1 MIFCKNRQSHFV
13 WANKAY
19 RDYYDKS
26 HEQLHEVVSLPCPV
40 PEYPRQY
47 VKDDAH
53 VFTTG
58 TPLNLPEELLV
69 RADGVAHPFHTVKAP
84 IFNADGAVSM
94 LVGVLRDSAE
104 RKIESSF
111 ASTLQNDRLPNKET
125 LASETPTF
133 SPGIM

>member
-1 MIFCKNRQSHFV
+1 MYFVPVARRRRRETIAINRTLAREIIARQRAEEALHDAEQRYRQILDAITDMIFCKNRQSRFV

-26 HEQLHEVVSLPCPV
+26 HEQLHEVVGLPCPV

-58 TPLNLPEELLV
+58 TPLNLPEELLLWS
-69 RADGVAHPFHTVKAP
+69 DG
-84 IFNADGAVSM
+84 G
-94 LVGVLRDSAE
+94 
-104 RKIESSF
+104 SS
-111 ASTLQNDRLPNKET
+111 P
-125 LASETPTF
+125 ETPTF
-133 SPGIM
+133 SPDIM